1 MGTDLLSDI
10 RREIDARLEE
20 LRPAL
25 AEYQRLLGAADALEL
40 DGGGPTARAKA
51 PQTRAKAPQTRAP
64 QRAKAPQ
71 TRAPQRQSTRARVA
85 PAGRAARIPASTRRA
100 PTSTERADSIE
111 RPPTT
116 QGRGSRTVRGATREA
131 ILGVLEHGSH
141 TVGELAVVTAMSA
154 ASLNGNLR
162 KLASQGVVAKTRR
175 EGKIA
180 WSLIVA
186 D

>member
-10 RREIDARLEE
+10 RREIDARLAQ

-25 AEYQRLLGAADALEL
+25 AEYEQLLQAADALGLEL
-40 DGGGPTARAKA
+40 GAAPTPA
-51 PQTRAKAPQTRAP
+51 P
-64 QRAKAPQ
+64 
-71 TRAPQRQSTRARVA
+71 RARRRQPTPKRTA
-85 PAGRAARIPASTRRA
+85 P
-100 PTSTERADSIE
+100 
-111 RPPTT
+111 
-116 QGRGSRTVRGATREA
+116 VRGATREA

-154 ASLNGNLR
+154 ASLNDSLR
-162 KLASQGVVAKTRR
+162 KLASEGLVKKTRR

-180 WSLIVA
+180 WSLVSA

>member
-25 AEYQRLLGAADALEL
+25 AEYQRLLRAADALEL
-40 DGGGPTARAKA
+40 DGGEPTARAK
-51 PQTRAKAPQTRAP
+51 
-64 QRAKAPQ
+64 
-71 TRAPQRQSTRARVA
+71 APQRQSTRARVA
-85 PAGRAARIPASTRRA
+85 PAGRRAARIPASTRRA
-100 PTSTERADSIE
+100 PASTERADSIE
-111 RPPTT
+111 RTPTT
-116 QGRGSRTVRGATREA
+116 QGRGSRAVRGATREA

-154 ASLNGNLR
+154 ASLNSNLR

-175 EGKIA
+175 EGKVA